1 MLEAY
6 KFFMKMQLHRFW
18 WLIDENMNYNIDI
31 QELIVFW
38 RETVKKIKKYS
49 NSDDKQSVN
58 MEVVKNKI

>member
-6 KFFMKMQLHRFW
+6 KFLMKMQLHRFW